1 MDAPDVK
8 NQDLED
14 ARSLLSARGSG
25 TDVGAAFSV
34 NPDQLSALVD
44 PKNPW
49 ILEALGGVDGLSR
62 ILVTDLGSGL
72 SDAQL
77 TEAELSL
84 RSQQYGRNVL
94 PEKKMNGL
102 FKIMLMTLDDKVLII
117 LIIAAL
123 ISLALGLYETLGEPP
138 EYYRDGTKI
147 PSVDWVEGVAIL
159 AAVIIVTVVG
169 SINDWQKE
177 RQFAKLSRKKEH
189 RLIEVV
195 RNGSQQQVA
204 VEEVTVGD
212 IILVQPGDILAV
224 DGVTLESNDIEC
236 DESSVTGEFDTMRK
250 FAATEALKT
259 LNRTG
264 KTKNADCVMISGAK
278 VLQGTGRYV
287 VTAVGRESMWGRT
300 MVSLHEGT
308 EVTPLQEKLNRIAD
322 GIAKFGV
329 WSALVLFIVLFIR
342 FCIQISGN
350 GMLSQLN
357 GSLKGNHFMD
367 IFIVSITIIV
377 VAVPEG
383 LPLAVTLALAFATT
397 RMVKD
402 NCLVRVL
409 KSCETMGGAT
419 SVCSDKTG
427 TLTQNKM
434 TVVKFLLNMEPW
446 ELATDNAADESTEVH
461 TASDRGCDHYSSSP
475 TQKKMARVGPFSV
488 GDDLSEDNV
497 RYSLQGQQR
506 GVATSEDGSEDL
518 FGVLVRDSICLNS
531 TVYEDHND
539 QINLLGSKTE
549 VALVNLAR
557 AEFGLPVGS
566 LQHYREERPPT
577 FVLPFDSTRKFML
590 TITKLGE
597 NHYRMLIKGAA
608 EIIIKLSS
616 SALQNGQVFDI
627 DDRILTGITCAIDE
641 YADEA
646 LRCISIA
653 YKDFTLTREVD
664 WSSINPENLEIENF
678 CFIGLLGIK
687 DPLRPGVREAVK
699 QCRRAGVV
707 VRMVTGDNMRTAKAI
722 AKNACIIPENPGKD
736 VVIMEGPRFR
746 ELSDSEALKIAPNI
760 LILARSSPQD
770 KRRLVELL
778 KSVGETVAV
787 TGDGTNDAPALR
799 LADVGFSMGISGT
812 EVAKEA
818 SDIIIMDDNFAS
830 IVNALRWGRTV
841 NDAVKKFLQFQL
853 TVNVTAV
860 TLTFVSAVASSS
872 NESVLTAVQLLW
884 VNLIMD
890 TLAALAL
897 ATDTPTDSVLDRMP
911 DNRQK
916 SLITPTMWKMI
927 FGQSI
932 FQLCVTFVLHFAGKQ
947 LFAYP
952 EDLSPRD
959 ETRLSSMVFNA
970 FVWMQFFNMFVN
982 RRLDNKQNLFV
993 GIMKNP
999 FFSAIVVIIGGF
1011 QVLIMFVGGTAF
1023 HIQRSTG
1030 AMWATAI
1037 ICGAFSIPMGM
1048 LTRLVPDS
1056 WVLMLFPRRAWNIFM
1071 KCLDAVEAVFLW
1083 LMTPFTWALGLIAR
1097 GFKNLLK
1104 VKGDSDQDKE
1114 ETKHPYTIEGV
1125 ERHDHL
1131 VERHLFSEK
1140 ENQQGPVSSN
1150 YHWIPGIEKSMVELS
1165 FLRKVRGGRS
1175 RQLNFLAKAPEPKI
1189 KESRPRISMH
1199 STGSAV
1205 STLAA
1210 FMAPMVVGGAVG
1222 GWAPQPNSLAKRS

>member
-1 MDAPDVK
+1 MESHDVK
-8 NQDLED
+8 NKDLED
-14 ARSLLSARGSG
+14 ARALLKARSSG
-25 TDVGAAFSV
+25 ADIGAAFSL

-49 ILEALGGVDGLSR
+49 ILESVGGPEALFR
-62 ILVTDLGSGL
+62 ILVTDPVNGL
-72 SDAQL
+72 SDSQL
-77 TEAELSL
+77 TESELNL
-84 RSQQYGRNVL
+84 RTQQYGQNVL
-94 PEKKMNGL
+94 PVKKMNGL

-123 ISLALGLYETLGEPP
+123 ISLALGLYETFGEPA
-138 EYYRDGTKI
+138 EYYNDGTKI
-147 PSVDWVEGVAIL
+147 PNVDWVEGVAIL
-159 AAVIIVTVVG
+159 AAVVIVTIVG
-169 SINDWQKE
+169 SVNDWQKE
-177 RQFAKLSRKKEH
+177 RQFAKLNRKKEH
-189 RLIEVV
+189 RLIELI
-195 RNGSQQQVA
+195 RHGSQQRVA
-204 VEEVTVGD
+204 VEEIVVGD
-212 IILVQPGDILAV
+212 IVLVEPGDILAV

-236 DESSVTGEFDTMRK
+236 DESSVTGESDTMRK
-250 FAATEALKT
+250 VAAAEAMKT
-259 LNRTG
+259 LRETGRT
-264 KTKNADCVMISGAK
+264 KKADCIMISGAK
-278 VLQGTGRYV
+278 VLRGTGRYV
-287 VTAVGRESMWGRT
+287 VTAVGSESMWGRT
-300 MVSLHEGT
+300 MLSLSEGT
-308 EVTPLQEKLNRIAD
+308 EITPLQEKLNRIAD

-329 WSALVLFIVLFIR
+329 WSALILFIVLFIR

-350 GMLSQLN
+350 GRFSDLN
-357 GSLKGNHFMD
+357 SSLKGNHFMD

-434 TVVKFLLNMEPW
+434 TVVRALLNLAPR
-446 ELATDNAADESTEVH
+446 ELASAYAVEESLEAHIDHDGTLPGFSPIMNKTVQVDTSFVKDDADE
-461 TASDRGCDHYSSSP
+461 
-475 TQKKMARVGPFSV
+475 
-488 GDDLSEDNV
+488 DDV
-497 RYSLQGQQR
+497 RFSLQGRQR
-506 GVATSEDGSEDL
+506 SVVTSADGSEDP
-518 FGVLVRDSICLNS
+518 FNILVRDSICLNS
-531 TVYEDHND
+531 TVYEDHVD
-539 QINLLGSKTE
+539 QVNLLGSKTE

-557 AEFGLPVGS
+557 AEFGLPVGD
-566 LQHYREERPPT
+566 LQRYREERSIA

-590 TITKLGE
+590 TVVSLGE
-597 NHYRMLIKGAA
+597 GRYRLLIKGAA
-608 EIIIKLSS
+608 EIIMKLSS
-616 SALQNGQVFDI
+616 SALENGKVLDLN
-627 DDRILTGITCAIDE
+627 DRIRIGINRAIDE
-641 YADEA
+641 YADDA

-664 WSSINPENLEIENF
+664 WSKMNPENLEIDKL

-687 DPLRPGVREAVK
+687 DPLRPGVRVAVE

-707 VRMVTGDNMRTAKAI
+707 VRMVTGDNMRTAMAI
-722 AKNACIIPENPGKD
+722 AKNASIIPENPGKE
-736 VVIMEGPRFR
+736 VVIMEGPHFR
-746 ELSDSEALKIAPNI
+746 ELSDSEALKIAPHI
-760 LILARSSPQD
+760 LVLARSSPQD

-778 KSVGETVAV
+778 KSLGETVAV

-799 LADVGFSMGISGT
+799 LADVGFSMGIAGT

-830 IVNALRWGRTV
+830 IVKALKWGRTV

-897 ATDTPTDSVLDRMP
+897 ATDAPTDAVLDRLP

-932 FQLCVTFVLHFAGKQ
+932 FQLCVTFVLHFAGRQ
-947 LFAYP
+947 LFNYP
-952 EDLSPRD
+952 EDLTPKD
-959 ETRLSSMVFNA
+959 ETRLSAMVFNA

-982 RRLDNKQNLFV
+982 RRLDNKHNLFV
-993 GIMKNP
+993 GITKNP
-999 FFSAIVVIIGGF
+999 FFPIIVVIIGGF
-1011 QVLIMFVGGTAF
+1011 QVLIMFVGGAAF
-1023 HIQRSTG
+1023 HIQPSTG

-1037 ICGAFSIPMGM
+1037 ICGVCSIPMGM
-1048 LTRLVPDS
+1048 LTRLVPDTFIM
-1056 WVLMLFPRRAWNIFM
+1056 MLFPRRAWNFFM
-1071 KCLDAVEAVFLW
+1071 KCLDATEAGFLW
-1083 LMTPFTWALGLIAR
+1083 LLTPITWTFSLIALV
-1097 GFKNLLK
+1097 FKK
-1104 VKGDSDQDKE
+1104 AFGIGSDHDLDKE
-1114 ETKHPYTIEGV
+1114 EVRHPYTMENI

-1131 VERHLFSEK
+1131 IERHIFNEEGEERGLLHSK
-1140 ENQQGPVSSN
+1140 
-1150 YHWIPGIEKSMVELS
+1150 YHWVPGIEKSMVELS

-1175 RQLNFLAKAPEPKI
+1175 RQLKFLAKAPEPMV
-1189 KESRPRISMH
+1189 KEHRSRSSVH
-1199 STGSAV
+1199 STGSAA

-1222 GWAPQPNSLAKRS
+1222 GWAPQRYGLPTRSD